1 MPKKTFRKLF
11 KSISFR
17 IALPSIFTIFLFITA
32 IFYILLPQLE
42 TSLTN
47 RKQESIKELT
57 ETVWS
62 LLESYYERELSGELT
77 REDAQGRAIARI
89 RKLRYGVEKKDYF
102 WINDM
107 YPRMIMHPYRTDLE
121 GEDISTFKDPNGVYL
136 FKEFVKTVKR
146 QGSGYVDYMWQWKDN
161 PLKIS
166 PKSSY
171 VMGFEPWGWIIGTG
185 MYIDDVHAEI
195 AKIRNKLTKICIG
208 ILFIVSL
215 LAAYSI
221 RQTILADRE
230 REAIILE
237 QEKLNESLEQSNTRF
252 RNLLETT
259 SDWIWEADQDG
270 KYTYSSPQVT
280 RMFGFTPEETIG
292 KTLMDIASPRSA
304 AELIDSFR
312 ALLKN
317 KDNIIGF
324 ECTCLGK
331 TGQIVVLENNAV
343 PVFAANDH
351 ETLIGYRG
359 IARDITERKIA
370 MEALKK
376 SRDDLHESLE
386 ETVSS
391 LASTAENRDPYT
403 AGHQQRVD
411 RLACAIA
418 KKLNL
423 PLEQIE
429 GLHIAALL
437 HDIGKITLPF
447 EYLAKP
453 TSLSKEERA
462 IIKRHPDVGYAILKT
477 IHFPWPVAE
486 IVYQHHEHLD
496 GTGYPRGLKDEEILL
511 EAKILTVADVVEA
524 MSSHRPYRPA
534 LGIEKALEEIR
545 RGRGIRY
552 HAPSVDA
559 CLYLI
564 QNKQIEFC
572 KDDWCPVFL

>member
-1 MPKKTFRKLF
+1 MPLNRLRKIV

-17 IALPSIFTIFLFITA
+17 IALPLFFTLLLFITA
-32 IFYILLPQLE
+32 IFYFLLPQLE
-42 TSLTN
+42 ENLIH
-47 RKQESIKELT
+47 RKKEAVKELT

-62 LLESYYERELSGELT
+62 LVESYYEREASGELT
-77 REDAQGRAIARI
+77 RKDAQERATARI
-89 RKLRYGVEKKDYF
+89 RMLRYGPEKKDYF

-107 YPRMIMHPYRTDLE
+107 HPRMIMHPYRTDLE
-121 GEDISTFKDPNGVYL
+121 GKDISTFKDSKGTFP
-136 FKEFVKTVKR
+136 FFEFVKIVKH

-166 PKSSY
+166 AKSSY
-171 VMGFEPWGWIIGTG
+171 VMAFEPWGWIIGTG

-195 AKIRNKLTKICIG
+195 AKIRNKLTQISIG

-221 RQTILADRE
+221 RQTMLADRE
-230 REAIILE
+230 RQSIIFK
-237 QEKLNESLEQSNTRF
+237 QEKLMDSLEQSNTRF

-259 SDWIWEADQDG
+259 SDWIWESDQDG

-280 RMFGFTPEETIG
+280 NMLGFDPEETIG
-292 KTLMDIASPRSA
+292 KTLMDIASPRA
-304 AELIDSFR
+304 AAKLTAEFKK
-312 ALLKN
+312 LLKN
-317 KDNIIGF
+317 KENIAGF

-331 TGQIVVLENNAV
+331 SDQIVVLENNAV
-343 PVFAANDH
+343 PVVTSNGKGA
-351 ETLIGYRG
+351 LIGYRG

-418 KKLNL
+418 KQLGL
-423 PLEQIE
+423 DSEQIE

-453 TSLSKEERA
+453 TGLIQEERA
-462 IIKRHPDVGYAILKT
+462 IIRRHPEIGYTILKT

-496 GTGYPRGLKDEEILL
+496 GSGYPRGLRDEDILL

-534 LGIEKALEEIR
+534 LGIDKAMEEIR
-545 RGRGIRY
+545 RGKGIRY
-552 HAPSVDA
+552 HAPSVEI
-559 CLYLI
+559 CLDLI
-564 QNKQIEFC
+564 QEKKIEFLSN
-572 KDDWCPVFL
+572 DWCPVFF

>member
-1 MPKKTFRKLF
+1 MLLNQLQKVSG
-11 KSISFR
+11 SISFR
-17 IALPSIFTIFLFITA
+17 IALPTLFTILLFIAA
-32 IFYILLPQLE
+32 IFSILLPQLE
-42 TSLTN
+42 KSLIH

-77 REDAQGRAIARI
+77 RQDARKRAIARI
-89 RKLRYGVEKKDYF
+89 RTLRYGPGNKDYF

-107 YPRMIMHPYRTDLE
+107 HPRMIMHPYRPDLE
-121 GEDISTFKDPNGVYL
+121 GKDVSAFKDPNGTLL
-136 FKEFVKTVKR
+136 FIEFVKIVKNQER
-146 QGSGYVDYMWQWKDN
+146 GYVDYLWQWKDN
-161 PLKIS
+161 PEKIS
-166 PKSSY
+166 AKSSY
-171 VMGFEPWGWIIGTG
+171 IMAFKPWEWVIGTG
-185 MYIDDVHAEI
+185 MYIDDVQAEI
-195 AKIRNKLTKICIG
+195 AKIRNKLTLICIG
-208 ILFIVSL
+208 ILFIVSM

-230 REAIILE
+230 RRTIFLKK
-237 QEKLNESLEQSNTRF
+237 EKLMESLGESNERF

-259 SDWIWEADQDG
+259 SDWIWESDQNG
-270 KYTYSSPQVT
+270 AYTYSSSRVSN
-280 RMFGFTPEETIG
+280 MLGFDPEETIG
-292 KTLMDIASPRSA
+292 KTLMDIASPRSKA
-304 AELIDSFR
+304 QLAEPFEK
-312 ALLKN
+312 LLKS
-317 KDNIIGF
+317 KKNIEGF

-343 PVFAANDH
+343 PVFSRNGTG
-351 ETLIGYRG
+351 TLVGYRG

-418 KKLNL
+418 RNL
-423 PLEQIE
+423 GLPAEQIE

-453 TSLSKEERA
+453 TSLSKDERA
-462 IIKRHPDVGYAILKT
+462 IIRHHPEVGYTILKT

-496 GTGYPRGLKDEEILL
+496 GSGYPRGLTDKDILL

-524 MSSHRPYRPA
+524 MSSHRPYRPS
-534 LGIEKALEEIR
+534 LGIKKAMDEIR
-545 RGRGIRY
+545 EGRGIRY
-552 HAPSVDA
+552 HAPSVDS
-559 CLYLI
+559 CLYLLQEKKLECI
-564 QNKQIEFC
+564 DEE
-572 KDDWCPVFL
+572 WCPVFL

>member
-1 MPKKTFRKLF
+1 MLQKRFRKIIN
-11 KSISFR
+11 SISFR
-17 IALPSIFTIFLFITA
+17 IALPSLFTIVLFIIA
-32 IFYILLPQLE
+32 IFFILLPQLE
-42 TSLTN
+42 DSLIN
-47 RKQESIKELT
+47 RKQETIRELT

-62 LLESYYERELSGELT
+62 LLESYNERELSGELT
-77 REDAQGRAIARI
+77 REDAQGRATARI
-89 RKLRYGVEKKDYF
+89 RKLRYGAENKDYF

-107 YPRMIMHPYRTDLE
+107 HPRMIMHPYRTDLE

-146 QGSGYVDYMWQWKDN
+146 QESGYVDYMWQWKDN

-171 VMGFEPWGWIIGTG
+171 VMAFKPWGWIIGTG
-185 MYIDDVHAEI
+185 MYVEDVLAEI
-195 AKIRNKLTKICIG
+195 AKIRNKLTQICIG

-215 LAAYSI
+215 LSAYSI

-230 REAIILE
+230 REAIILK
-237 QEKLNESLEQSNTRF
+237 QEKLMDSLAQSTARF

-259 SDWIWEADQDG
+259 SDWIWETDREG
-270 KYTYSSPQVT
+270 KYTYSSPHVT
-280 RMFGFTPEETIG
+280 NILGFSPEETIG
-292 KTLMDIASPRSA
+292 KTLMDLASPRA
-304 AELIDSFR
+304 AAKLTEPFGK
-312 ALLKN
+312 LLEN
-317 KDNIIGF
+317 KENIVGF
-324 ECTCLGK
+324 ECTCLGRS
-331 TGQIVVLENNAV
+331 GQIVVLENNAV
-343 PVFAANDH
+343 PVFDSNAKD
-351 ETLIGYRG
+351 TLTGYRG

-370 MEALKK
+370 MEELKK
-376 SRDDLHESLE
+376 SRDDLHDSFE

-418 KKLNL
+418 KKLDL
-423 PLEQIE
+423 RPEQIE

-453 TSLSKEERA
+453 TSLTKEERA
-462 IIKRHPDVGYAILKT
+462 IIKRHPEVGYAILKT

-496 GTGYPRGLKDEEILL
+496 GSGYPRGLTDADILL

-534 LGIEKALEEIR
+534 LGIEKALDEMR

-564 QNKQIEFC
+564 QEKKIEFC
-572 KDDWCPVFL
+572 NDEWCPVFF